1 MLVNSKSEKYEK
13 HIFELSYRRQLVY
26 GSTTLVAEVS
36 MNSDSRILRGE
47 LEFFPDKLVVDLT
60 IYQLLGIPFF
70 RFLFI
75 NVVFLKNY

>member
-1 MLVNSKSEKYEK
+1 M
-13 HIFELSYRRQLVY
+13 SYAEERVKIQRLCRK
-26 GSTTLVAEVS
+26 LVAEVS